1 MNLYTVIIN
10 FADRTSAIEQVESQ
24 DELGALKL
32 AIMNAEAL
40 EQLDNKILKDTIEN
54 FLKLTHIAMGY
65 HGVWQWHHVNFNC
78 EAVSEIYGGT
88 IVQTDKNGAV
98 RKASS

>member
-10 FADRTSAIEQVESQ
+10 FEDRTLAIEQVESAN
-24 DELGALKL
+24 EL
-32 AIMNAEAL
+32 EAL
-40 EQLDNKILKDTIEN
+40 RSAIRRSKAVQNIDVKAVEETLKK
-54 FLKLTHIAMGY
+54 FLKLIHVAMDY

-88 IVQTDKNGAV
+88 IIQTDRKGAV
-98 RKASS
+98 R